1 MTVAD
6 RWLLPDG
13 VEEILPQQAQHIE
26 ALRRQILDLY
36 SRWGYQ
42 QVMPPMIEYQESLLI
57 GLGND
62 VDLQTFKVTDQKTGR
77 TLAIRADITPQ
88 TARMD
93 AHSLKQDGPTRLCYE
108 GSVLHTQ
115 AKAIMASRTPIEM
128 GAELYGE
135 PSISADIEVISLML
149 ETFKQI
155 QVEGIHLDLG
165 HVGIFR
171 ALASAAS
178 LSKEAEKAIFE
189 ALQRK
194 AIPELAG
201 LVAQYVEEPYRAWF
215 EQLPHFHGSVE
226 CLDKAAEFYQSAPKN
241 VIDAITEL
249 QNIAKQLAE
258 RAPQV
263 TLYFDL
269 SELRGYHYHT
279 GLVFSALLPGVGRAI
294 ANGGR
299 YDNVGGVFGRARPAT
314 GFSFDLKSLSRFSEM
329 GKPAQ
334 NSIFASFDVA
344 NDADGWQF
352 VQSLREKGET
362 VVVGLSQSD
371 TAPESC
377 HSEIKKVDTTWQL
390 VAHA

>member
-42 QVMPPMIEYQESLLI
+42 QVIPPMIEYKESLLI
-57 GLGND
+57 GLGSD

-93 AHSLKQDGPTRLCYE
+93 AHSLKQEGPSRLCYE

-135 PSISADIEVISLML
+135 ASISADIEVISLML

-155 QVEGIHLDLG
+155 QIEGVHLDLG

-171 ALASAAS
+171 ALSHAAS
-178 LSKEAEKAIFE
+178 LTKEAENAIFE

-194 AIPELAG
+194 AIPELSG
-201 LVAQYVEEPYRAWF
+201 LVAHHVDAPYRNWF
-215 EQLPHFHGSVE
+215 EQLPHFHGGVD
-226 CLDKAAEFYQSAPKN
+226 CLAKASDFYQSAPAD
-241 VIDAITEL
+241 VVEAIAEL
-249 QNIAKQLAE
+249 QNIAEQLAA

-314 GFSFDLKSLSRFSEM
+314 GFSFDLKSLSRFSAMQEQTSN
-329 GKPAQ
+329 K
-334 NSIFASFDVA
+334 IFAAFDVVS
-344 NDADGWQF
+344 DTEGWQF
-352 VQSLREKGET
+352 VQNLREQGE
-362 VVVGLSQSD
+362 VVIVGLSANN
-371 TAPESC
+371 TAPASC
-377 HSEIKKVDTTWQL
+377 QSEVKKVNSTWQC
-390 VAHA
+390 VAKV